1 MPENYTPPIIKI
13 WDPHD
18 SILHTKC
25 NEIKQWT
32 SEYVEIKLKLNK
44 MLEWCRDP
52 KNRAVWLALP
62 QVGIGWRWFV
72 VSVHTQTEKYHGVF
86 INPVLIK
93 SSGNITEYEEECLS
107 EPWVKVNKKRPY
119 QIRLEYDD
127 PSLPSIRKQK
137 TFTGFTARVIQHEL
151 DHLDWLLL
159 SDDSR

>member
-1 MPENYTPPIIKI
+1 MTYTPPIIKI
-13 WDPHD
+13 WDPND
-18 SILHTKC
+18 NLLHTVC
-25 NEIKQWT
+25 FSLEVWT
-32 SEYVEIKLKLNK
+32 QLYVAIQQQLNS

-62 QVGIGWRWFV
+62 QVWVPRRWFV
-72 VSVHTQTEKYHGVF
+72 VSVHTQTEKYNGVF

-93 SSGNITEYEEECLS
+93 MSGNITEYEEECLS

-127 PSLPSIRKQK
+127 PSLPTIRKQK

-151 DHLDWLLL
+151 DHLDWILL
-159 SDDSR
+159 SNATA